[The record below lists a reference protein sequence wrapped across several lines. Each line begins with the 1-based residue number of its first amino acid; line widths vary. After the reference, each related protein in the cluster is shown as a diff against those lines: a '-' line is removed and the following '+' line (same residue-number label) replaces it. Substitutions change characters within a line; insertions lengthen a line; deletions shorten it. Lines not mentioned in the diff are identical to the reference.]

1 MDRGE
6 KYCEAGI
13 KPTPPSSVATDTASR
28 PRMLR
33 PATAGFFHRTRCT
46 ISPPM
51 TSAASGAQGRKTD
64 RSSYCRVDSRNISKN
79 GSAAAKIS
87 RQNTSIQAHSTA
99 SATVEGITFCV
110 SMDTAVTASIR
121 AK

>member
-6 KYCEAGI
+6 KYCAAGM
-13 KPTPPSSVATDTASR
+13 KPTPPNIVAMDTAPS
-28 PRMLR
+28 PRMLH
-33 PATAGFFHRTRCT
+33 PATRGFFHRTRCT

-51 TSAASGAQGRKTD
+51 MRAARGAQGRKTD

-79 GSAAAKIS
+79 GSAAARIS
-87 RQNTSIQAHSTA
+87 RQNRSIQAHSTA
-99 SATVEGITFCV
+99 SATVEGTTFLV
-110 SMDTAVTASIR
+110 TIDTAVTASIT